1 MQRTILIALLLGSL
15 IVTTALFGA
24 EQTDLHKT
32 HEMLMKGG
40 QMRDTRTELKLDEQM
55 KVLQKTMMREHLST
69 LGEIIAALGANDLN
83 RAAEI
88 AKTKLGW
95 NQAQDQN
102 CSMMSGGE
110 KDFLTLGKAM
120 HMKADEFSGAAKAGK
135 REAALVTLSELIN
148 SCNACHDK
156 FRH

>member
-1 MQRTILIALLLGSL
+1 MRRTMLLALLFGSL
-15 IVTTALFGA
+15 ALTTALFGA

-40 QMRDTRTELKLDEQM
+40 QLTETRIELRLNEQM
-55 KVLQKTMMREHLST
+55 KVLQKTMMREHLSSI
-69 LGEIIAALGANDLN
+69 GEIIAALGADDLN

-95 NQAQDQN
+95 NQAQEQN

-135 REAALVTLSELIN
+135 RKAALAALSELIN
-148 SCNACHDK
+148 SCNACHTR